1 MTLSDT
7 PSVFF
12 SDLKSNEAS
21 SFGLNMGSAEREAE
35 TTTIDISNNF
45 FLVSNMQGVGFS
57 DVSGKPI
64 TIPDPTRRPTD
75 LTYLPFVS
83 LFPLPRSISALQHHF
98 YPLMFLTSCFNHL
111 SLLPL
116 TLLYLLRHQQL
127 LH

>member
-83 LFPLPRSISALQHHF
+83 LFPLPRSISALQYRL
-98 YPLMFLTSCFNHL
+98 YPLNFCFGYPSHLALLSLAQLTSQRI
-111 SLLPL
+111 SG
-116 TLLYLLRHQQL
+116 
-127 LH
+127 